1 MAYQWHFQSS
11 LKIFMSAVVANCN
24 EQQIRTQLPIFTV
37 TPVLELSSLSLKAVK
52 ILNLL
57 LRMIHAKWIL
67 LQSAVACN
75 DYLLENCFQFH
86 LRVFKIIVSYSYL
99 YEIVWNQISR
109 NKPNANELSI
119 AFISN
124 KTKSTPLDPNSMASG
139 EVINAFYMICTR

>member
-1 MAYQWHFQSS
+1 MR
-11 LKIFMSAVVANCN
+11 N
-24 EQQIRTQLPIFTV
+24 ELYYNQ
-37 TPVLELSSLSLKAVK
+37 
-52 ILNLL
+52 
-57 LRMIHAKWIL
+57 L
-67 LQSAVACN
+67 LQLASN

-109 NKPNANELSI
+109 NNPNANELSI